1 MEQQQQ
7 LVCVEVSSEYHQ
19 LTNDIRN
26 MRTLT
31 PAQIDLVSRLPK
43 YQLLELI
50 EIYNRIVDNVSY
62 VLS

>member
-1 MEQQQQ
+1 MEQQQ
-7 LVCVEVSSEYHQ
+7 LVYADTSSEYHQ

-26 MRTLT
+26 MRPLT
-31 PAQIDLVSRLPK
+31 SAQIDLVSRLPK

>member
-7 LVCVEVSSEYHQ
+7 LVYVDMSTEYSR

-31 PAQIDLVSRLPK
+31 PAQIDLVGRLPK

>member
-1 MEQQQQ
+1 MEQPQ
-7 LVCVEVSSEYHQ
+7 LGYAETSTEYHQ
-19 LTNDIRN
+19 LLNDIRN
-26 MRTLT
+26 MHTLT

>member
-1 MEQQQQ
+1 MEQQHI
-7 LVCVEVSSEYHQ
+7 VRVDTSSEYHQ

-26 MRTLT
+26 MRALT

-43 YQLLELI
+43 YRLLELI